1 MRAASRPRSQQEP
14 MAIAIGCALALA
26 AALLA
31 PLAARAQTPA
41 LTACAVSAPVST
53 MVPGDG
59 TGASTPV
66 ASPAPA
72 GLATPIVTHCLSVT
86 LTIDQ
91 AEAGPRVLTL
101 TIKDD
106 HGKPVTGATITL
118 QTHSLEMNHG
128 ISSYTAA
135 MTKPGV
141 YVVRDVSLGM
151 GGRWQADVLIG
162 LPGSGRITVTFIF
175 SLNGPKM

>member
-1 MRAASRPRSQQEP
+1 MRAASRPWSQDGLVL
-14 MAIAIGCALALA
+14 IAFGCMLALA
-26 AALLA
+26 TLLLA
-31 PLAARAQTPA
+31 PLATHAQTPA
-41 LTACAVSAPVST
+41 LTACARPTPVST

-59 TGASTPV
+59 TGAATPV
-66 ASPAPA
+66 ATPAPA
-72 GLATPIVTHCLSVT
+72 GLATPIVAHCLSVT

-91 AEAGPRVLTL
+91 AEAGPRVLRL

-106 HGKPVTGATITL
+106 HGKPVKGATVTL

-128 ISSYTAA
+128 ISSYTAT

-141 YVVRDVSLGM
+141 YVAKDVSLGM
-151 GGRWQADVLIG
+151 GGKWQTDVLIG
-162 LPGSGRITVTFIF
+162 LPGDSRTSVTFIF